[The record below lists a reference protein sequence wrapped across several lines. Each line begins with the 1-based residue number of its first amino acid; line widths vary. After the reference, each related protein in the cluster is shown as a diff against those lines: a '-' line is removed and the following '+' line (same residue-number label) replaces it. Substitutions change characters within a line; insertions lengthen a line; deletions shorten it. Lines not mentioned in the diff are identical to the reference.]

1 MIFKLS
7 DLRKTFLY
15 FVQGPKF
22 YGGGAPSGQ
31 STVTNQAT
39 IPDELKPYISTY
51 MGAAEKQLYQKNAE
65 GEVTG
70 FQPYRAY
77 GATFDEQGNQIG
89 YDPSKGV
96 SEFDNMQIQAYNTAR
111 GLSTGNTFG
120 TAKESAEAAGRGMFN
135 SAGTALGYG
144 AQGQAVGQQGQ
155 AIGQL
160 GQAIGQQGQGIG
172 QQGANIGQLGQAIGQ
187 QGQGIGQQAFV
198 GASSQAGSQI
208 GQAGQFGSNAAN
220 IGSQAAA
227 SSANQAGSQIG
238 QAGQFGSNAAN
249 IGSQA
254 AASSANQAGSQ
265 IGQAGRFGAQ
275 GAGIGMAAAG
285 QAGQGYSAQSNF
297 ANQITSPGTTAAY
310 MSPYMQNVVNQQIG
324 AANRQYDITGSQ
336 QMGQATKANAFGGS
350 REALMA
356 AENERARNTAI
367 GDIQAKGLQE
377 AFTTAQAQQQFG
389 ANLGIQG
396 LNAGTSAMQAGIQ
409 GAQAGLQGV
418 SAQTAA
424 SNMALQGAQTGIQ
437 GQQAGIQGVSAQT
450 AASNMQLAGADR
462 ALTGNAQNLQGNQN
476 ALSGNAQNLQGNQN
490 ALSGNA
496 QNLQGNQQ
504 NLAGINTAL
513 QGVQGAQ
520 AGYTGLTQ
528 AAGALGNLST
538 QDLAAQQSIIKTQA
552 DLGAQARA
560 RDQAIKDQA
569 MLDYANAQNKPMQD
583 VGTMSN
589 LVRGIGTGS
598 NTQTQYAA
606 QPSAISQIGGL
617 AATGIGAYGA
627 LKANGG
633 VIEDRGYANGGIV
646 GYATGGSVEES
657 MRNKLEDLDNPR
669 LQEIIKSNESPEMTK
684 IAKEV
689 MRSNYAKGGI
699 VAFAQGGQPAASWL
713 SQLEGV
719 SQEMK
724 NKAYKLH
731 GWTDEDVANYQSS
744 KRVPLDPNKGLAQI
758 PGESATINT
767 NKEPVRS
774 TRFTPEETAPYESS
788 IETGKELSTKVKKQS
803 KERMA
808 WEAERAARDAA
819 HASATES
826 VPSATTPDPWAE
838 RSNTDVRGQLKK
850 GYGAIKSGIA
860 SLATPE
866 NIAAAGSEINAQRFK
881 EGLGSESTLSSVEQ
895 GILGGPSLAPELVKH
910 LIEKGTGGS
919 IGEQFRKASPGLASA
934 LDKFGDSASKRYEII
949 KNWATTPV
957 GGNKGIDAVETPNLV
972 EPKKIE
978 PMSAPAPM
986 GQMQNETQ
994 TQTARPAV
1002 PAQEGR
1008 NATSVMNQG
1017 TTVQANAPAQSED
1030 SVLSRL
1036 QASRDSAQADA
1047 NMSVEDRVK
1056 QQKALEEKFVGKD
1069 EETAAYRKS
1078 IMDERAN
1085 APDEARRQMS
1095 MRLMEFGAN
1104 WASTPGAPLVAGMKA
1119 LTSTLPAIMSDT
1131 KENKKMMKDLDKSE
1145 YLLNHATRL
1154 EELGHLK
1161 EASAAKDKASALV
1174 MKHEDALVTY
1184 GLAQQ
1189 KIQSEEKIAKQAQ
1202 FGATTRTA
1210 MEQEGRSDPRAVTP
1224 TGRLASIDK
1233 ELADLS
1239 RDKTGSPNPAKFKY
1253 TQEQLDTIAKLKQ
1266 ERAELR
1272 GDRPQYQAPRPKDP
1286 ERIRELGDEDTR
1298 SKLGL
1303 TGKP

>member
-227 SSANQAGSQIG
+227 SSANQAGSH
-238 QAGQFGSNAAN
+238 
-249 IGSQA
+249 
-254 AASSANQAGSQ
+254 

-462 ALTGNAQNLQGNQN
+462 ALT
-476 ALSGNAQNLQGNQN
+476 GNAQNLQGNQN

>member
-22 YGGGAPSGQ
+22 YGGGAPPSQ
-31 STVTNQAT
+31 STSVTQAT
-39 IPDELKPYISTY
+39 IPDELKPYVSTY

-65 GEVTG
+65 GEVSG
-70 FQPYRAY
+70 FQPYKAY
-77 GATFDEQGNQIG
+77 GNTLDKEGNLVLDSQGKPL
-89 YDPSKGV
+89 YDSSKGIAGF
-96 SEFDNMQIQAYNTAR
+96 SAMQQQAQ
-111 GLSTGNTFG
+111 TGAAGMKNSANFG
-120 TAKESAEAAGRGMFN
+120 TAS
-135 SAGTALGYG
+135 TL
-144 AQGQAVGQQGQ
+144 
-155 AIGQL
+155 
-160 GQAIGQQGQGIG
+160 
-172 QQGANIGQLGQAIGQ
+172 
-187 QGQGIGQQAFV
+187 
-198 GASSQAGSQI
+198 AGSS
-208 GQAGQFGSNAAN
+208 GTGSLNAGQNY
-220 IGSQAAA
+220 Q
-227 SSANQAGSQIG
+227 NQMTDPNSVQ
-238 QAGQFGSNAAN
+238 
-249 IGSQA
+249 
-254 AASSANQAGSQ
+254 
-265 IGQAGRFGAQ
+265 
-275 GAGIGMAAAG
+275 
-285 QAGQGYSAQSNF
+285 
-297 ANQITSPGTTAAY
+297 AY
-310 MSPYMQNVVNQQIG
+310 MSPYMQNVTNQQIA
-324 AANRQYDITGSQ
+324 AANRQYDISGAQ
-336 QMGQATKANAFGGS
+336 QMGNATQQKAFGGS

-356 AENERARNTAI
+356 AENERGRNTAI
-367 GDIQAKGLQE
+367 GNIQATGLQS
-377 AFTTAQAQQQFG
+377 AFTNAQQQQQ
-389 ANLGIQG
+389 NV
-396 LNAGTSAMQAGIQ
+396 
-409 GAQAGLQGV
+409 AQLGLQGM
-418 SAQTAA
+418 SQASQAA
-424 SNMALQGAQTGIQ
+424 ST
-437 GQQAGIQGVSAQT
+437 
-450 AASNMQLAGADR
+450 
-462 ALTGNAQNLQGNQN
+462 
-476 ALSGNAQNLQGNQN
+476 
-490 ALSGNA
+490 
-496 QNLQGNQQ
+496 
-504 NLAGINTAL
+504 
-513 QGVQGAQ
+513 
-520 AGYTGLTQ
+520 
-528 AAGALGNLST
+528 LGNLGA
-538 QDLAAQQSIIKTQA
+538 QDLAAQQGILTMQNTM
-552 DLGAQARA
+552 GAQQTAKV
-560 RDQAIKDQA
+560 QAAKDQA

-583 VGTMSN
+583 IGTMSS
-589 LVRGIGTGS
+589 LVRGISTTPS
-598 NTQTQYAA
+598 SATTYTA
-606 QPSAISQIGGL
+606 QPSTMSQIGGL

-633 VIEDRGYANGGIV
+633 VIEDRGYADGGIV
-646 GYATGGSVEES
+646 GYKLGGDVEES

-669 LQEIIKSNESPEMTK
+669 LQEIIKENESPEMTK

-767 NKEPVRS
+767 NKEPLRS

-788 IETGKELSTKVKKQS
+788 IESGKELSTKVKKHS

-808 WEAERAARDAA
+808 YEAERAAREAA
-819 HASATES
+819 REAAPLTES
-826 VPSATTPDPWAE
+826 APSPSSSDPWAE

-850 GYGAIKSGIA
+850 GYGALKSGIA

-895 GILGGPSLAPELVKH
+895 GVLGGPSLAPELVKH
-910 LIEKGTGGS
+910 LIENGTGGP
-919 IGEQFRKASPGLASA
+919 IGEQFRKTDRFGLATA

-957 GGNKGIDAVETPNLV
+957 GGNKGIAAVETP
-972 EPKKIE
+972 EPVVAKKIE
-978 PMSAPAPM
+978 PMVAPAPM

-994 TQTARPAV
+994 TQTQTQTARPSV

-1008 NATSVMNQG
+1008 NTTSVMNQG
-1017 TTVQANAPAQSED
+1017 TTAQANAPTQSED

-1036 QASRDSAQADA
+1036 EASRDSAEKEA

-1056 QQKALEEKFVGKD
+1056 SQKEMEERLVGKD
-1069 EETAAYRKS
+1069 EDTAAYRKS

-1095 MRLMEFGAN
+1095 MRLMEFGAS

-1119 LTSTLPAIMSDT
+1119 ITATLPGLMEDT
-1131 KENKKMMKDLDKSE
+1131 KANKKMMKDLDKSE

-1154 EELGHLK
+1154 EELGRFK
-1161 EASAAKDKASALV
+1161 DATAAKEKASELFLKYDEELV
-1174 MKHEDALVTY
+1174 AY
-1184 GLAQQ
+1184 GLKQQ
-1189 KIQSEEKIAKQAQ
+1189 EIQSAEKIARLAQ
-1202 FGATTRTA
+1202 FGATTRTS

-1253 TQEQLDTIAKLKQ
+1253 TQEQLDTIAKLKR

-1286 ERIRELGDEDTR
+1286 AAVNAIAGKYF
-1298 SKLGL
+1298 SKEAMTAPYPNRG
-1303 TGKP
+1303 